1 MSVNLTLL
9 IVMGVLYTVGV
20 YLVLE
25 RSLTRVLLGIM
36 LLTNATNLLI
46 VHAAGIPGL
55 APLYSPDVDPQD
67 YTDPLP
73 QALVLTAIVIGLAVT
88 AFLLGLIYRS
98 WVLSRRDVI
107 ADDDEDRRVATQSS
121 YVDEEDAD
129 LPQDTSEFDDDQL
142 EANERESVQR
152 RQREI
157 EWARAQ
163 AAQRE
168 QGSAPR
174 KADVAG
180 RPGDSNGRDATAD
193 PGAPAAGRD
202 QDGGD
207 R

>member
-9 IVMGVLYTVGV
+9 IVMGVLYAVGV

-25 RSLTRVLLGIM
+25 RSLTRVLLGVM

-46 VHAAGIPGL
+46 VHAAGMPGL
-55 APLYSPDVDPQD
+55 APLYSADTDPQD

-107 ADDDEDRRVATQSS
+107 ADDDEDRRVAAQSS
-121 YVDEEDAD
+121 FVDEEDAE
-129 LPQDTSEFDDDQL
+129 LPEDTSEFDDDQL
-142 EANERESVQR
+142 EANERESELR
-152 RQREI
+152 HQREM
-157 EWARAQ
+157 EWVQAQ
-163 AAQRE
+163 KQERE
-168 QGSAPR
+168 NNDR
-174 KADVAG
+174 
-180 RPGDSNGRDATAD
+180 
-193 PGAPAAGRD
+193 
-202 QDGGD
+202 DGGQ

>member
-9 IVMGVLYTVGV
+9 VVMGVLYTVGV

-25 RSLTRVLLGIM
+25 RSLTRVLLGVM

-46 VHAAGIPGL
+46 VHAAGMPGL
-55 APLYSPDVDPQD
+55 APLYSSDVDPQD

-121 YVDEEDAD
+121 FIDEEDAE
-129 LPQDTSEFDDDQL
+129 LPEDTSEFDDEQL
-142 EANERESVQR
+142 EANERESELR
-152 RQREI
+152 HQREV
-157 EWARAQ
+157 EWAQ
-163 AAQRE
+163 SQKHDRE
-168 QGSAPR
+168 NNDR
-174 KADVAG
+174 
-180 RPGDSNGRDATAD
+180 
-193 PGAPAAGRD
+193 
-202 QDGGD
+202 DGGQ

>member
-9 IVMGVLYTVGV
+9 VVMGVLYTVGV

-25 RSLTRVLLGIM
+25 RSLTRVLLGVM

-46 VHAAGIPGL
+46 VHAAGMPGL
-55 APLYSPDVDPQD
+55 APLYSSDVDPQD

-121 YVDEEDAD
+121 YIDEEDAE
-129 LPQDTSEFDDDQL
+129 LPQDTSEFDDEQL
-142 EANERESVQR
+142 EANERESELR
-152 RQREI
+152 HHREL
-157 EWARAQ
+157 EWSQ
-163 AAQRE
+163 SQKQDRE
-168 QGSAPR
+168 NNDR
-174 KADVAG
+174 
-180 RPGDSNGRDATAD
+180 
-193 PGAPAAGRD
+193 
-202 QDGGD
+202 DGGQ

>member
-9 IVMGVLYTVGV
+9 LIMGVLYAVGV

-46 VHAAGIPGL
+46 VHAAGSPGL
-55 APLYSPDVDPQD
+55 APLYSSDTDPRH

-98 WVLSRRDVI
+98 WILSRRDVI

-121 YVDEEDAD
+121 YIDEEDAE
-129 LPQDTSEFDDDQL
+129 LPQETSEFDDAQL
-142 EANERESVQR
+142 EAHERESEQR
-152 RQREI
+152 Y
-157 EWARAQ
+157 
-163 AAQRE
+163 QRE
-168 QGSAPR
+168 QESVQAIKNR
-174 KADVAG
+174 S
-180 RPGDSNGRDATAD
+180 DSERGV
-193 PGAPAAGRD
+193 
-202 QDGGD
+202 
-207 R
+207 